1 MFVPLLRDQITAM
14 VSFVQFS
21 IVGCQSIF
29 SSTMEIQVPDN
40 CGNSPRKLMLQEF
53 NVALASGD
61 VEGVVSHVADDIE
74 WKLVGDQQVSG
85 KPAFEKAL
93 QGSNMKVA
101 RLKISNIITHGT
113 TAAVDGE
120 LELDNG
126 FQLAFCDVY
135 RFTGSGAKAK
145 IKEITAYVVSSQA
158 R

>member
-1 MFVPLLRDQITAM
+1 
-14 VSFVQFS
+14 
-21 IVGCQSIF
+21 
-29 SSTMEIQVPDN
+29 
-40 CGNSPRKLMLQEF
+40 MLQDF

-85 KPAFEKAL
+85 KPAFERAL

-101 RLKISNIITHGT
+101 RLTISNIITHGT

-135 RFTGSGAKAK
+135 RFAGAGANAK
-145 IKEITAYVVSSQA
+145 IKEITAYVVSSGS